1 MPCSR
6 KASCTPPSPRARTA
20 RSRSSSRPTTPAS
33 ATRSTAPGAT
43 PSRPSPSSGRPAT
56 RCRTRS
62 TPRRSTRSG
71 ARSAREL
78 ADLHRTLRLRG
89 VPRRRRA
96 AAAAGRPH
104 PAARRG
110 HGGARAAHRLPLR
123 PAAGL
128 VPLRAFYG
136 SLADGTFHSTQYIR
150 HHSVPLYTPE
160 PDVVHEV
167 VGHANCLASD
177 RFAALYRAAGRAA
190 RRVEDG
196 DALEF
201 VSKVFWFSLEFGVL
215 REDGQVRTYGAGLLS
230 SYGEIQEI
238 AQADLRPLDL
248 ARMGVQTYD
257 ITHYQPLLFC
267 AESFDHVE
275 DVVGGFFDSVDDDL
289 VAPADVAGVLG
300 QPLTVGIA
308 RVVSRSDSAWRGTTS
323 TGAGV
328 VAGSS
333 ARCRRGTPGAAGR
346 PCRSRTRAARRG
358 RSRRRPS
365 PRRSPRPRRSRRSAW
380 WRTAPRPTPRR
391 GTPVRP
397 RAARRAPARSRAAG
411 AAAGRP
417 ASRGAAAHRCAGT
430 AGPRRAAPRPT
441 RGCAGTRR

>member
-1 MPCSR
+1 MFEEGQLYAPVTKGADGSVEVQLS
-6 KASCTPPSPRARTA
+6 ADHPGVGDPVYRARRNAIAALALDWSPGDPVPHAEYTEQEHEVW
-20 RSRSSSRPTTPAS
+20 RQVS
-33 ATRSTAPGAT
+33 A
-43 PSRPSPSSGRPAT
+43 
-56 RCRTRS
+56 
-62 TPRRSTRSG
+62 
-71 ARSAREL
+71 EL
-78 ADLHRTLRLRG
+78 ADLHRTFACEEYLAGAQRLLLPAERIPQLDE
-89 VPRRRRA
+89 VTA
-96 AAAAGRPH
+96 A
-104 PAARRG
+104 
-110 HGGARAAHRLPLR
+110 LEPLTGFHYV

-215 REDGQVRTYGAGLLS
+215 REDAQVRTYGAGLLS
-230 SYGEIQEI
+230 SYGEIQQI

-275 DVVGGFFDSVDDDL
+275 DVVGGFFDRVDDDL
-289 VAPADVAGVLG
+289 VAR
-300 QPLTVGIA
+300 LTSQES
-308 RVVSRSDSAWRGTTS
+308 VS
-323 TGAGV
+323 
-328 VAGSS
+328 
-333 ARCRRGTPGAAGR
+333 
-346 PCRSRTRAARRG
+346 
-358 RSRRRPS
+358 
-365 PRRSPRPRRSRRSAW
+365 
-380 WRTAPRPTPRR
+380 
-391 GTPVRP
+391 
-397 RAARRAPARSRAAG
+397 
-411 AAAGRP
+411 
-417 ASRGAAAHRCAGT
+417 H
-430 AGPRRAAPRPT
+430 
-441 RGCAGTRR
+441 